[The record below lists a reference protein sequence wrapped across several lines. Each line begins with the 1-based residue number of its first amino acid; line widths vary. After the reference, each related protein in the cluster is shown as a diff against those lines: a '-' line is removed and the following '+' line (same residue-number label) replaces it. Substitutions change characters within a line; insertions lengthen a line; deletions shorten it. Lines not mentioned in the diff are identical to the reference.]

1 MLNMHIRLLLL
12 FKWIA
17 CVYVFLYLL
26 HTEHEDSQLY
36 VCVCVCPTLIRN
48 KWGFTVN
55 NVYFFA

>member
-12 FKWIA
+12 FKRIA

-36 VCVCVCPTLIRN
+36 VCVSN
-48 KWGFTVN
+48 SD
-55 NVYFFA
+55 